1 MALHY
6 AFRLSLIAFATE
18 SVRGI
23 LSHADFIGAT
33 QSALVAAVI
42 FFGLGLVLGEVA
54 TRLVEESARASF
66 EKWKNN
72 LD

>member
-1 MALHY
+1 VALHY

-23 LSHADFIGAT
+23 FSHSDFIGAT
-33 QSALVAAVI
+33 QSALVAAII
-42 FFGLGLVLGEVA
+42 FFGLGLVLGEIA

-66 EKWKNN
+66 ETWKNN

>member
-23 LSHADFIGAT
+23 ISHSDFIGAT
-33 QSALVAAVI
+33 QSALLAAVI
-42 FFGLGLVLGEVA
+42 FFGLGLVLGEIA

-66 EKWKNN
+66 ENWKNN

>member
-1 MALHY
+1 VALHY

-23 LSHADFIGAT
+23 FSHADFIGAT

-54 TRLVEESARASF
+54 TRLVAESARASF
-66 EKWKNN
+66 DKWKNN

>member
-23 LSHADFIGAT
+23 LSHTDFIGAT

-42 FFGLGLVLGEVA
+42 FFGLGLVLGEIA
-54 TRLVEESARASF
+54 TRLVEESERAIF